1 MTHQIT
7 IESIG
12 INQEVEWR
20 ETVTAANKSAARRK
34 ANKAVKGWA
43 DVSKI
48 EKRTNQYCKDL
59 EIWRLT

>member
-12 INQEVEWR
+12 INQEIEWR

-34 ANKAVKGWA
+34 ANKAVKGWG

>member
-12 INQEVEWR
+12 INQEIEWR

-48 EKRTNQYCKDL
+48 EKRTNQSCKDL

>member
-12 INQEVEWR
+12 INQEIEWR